1 MDIKQEE
8 GRHYIESND
17 GSLLAE
23 ITYVSAGETRV
34 IIDHTFVAEEQR
46 QEGLGA
52 KLVSSVVSDM
62 RDKNKKII
70 PLCPF
75 AKAEFERNKEYQSL
89 LAN

>member
-62 RDKNKKII
+62 RDKNKKNH
-70 PLCPF
+70 PALPVC
-75 AKAEFERNKEYQSL
+75 KS
-89 LAN
+89 